1 MRCKDAPSHAVAAD
15 DLCTIQDPMAG
26 GEILPEVGYAFT
38 AGPFHP
44 DNATVVHVHHREAM
58 NTLFECAVI
67 LAVPLATS
75 PESAVAAAAT
85 LEITRDS
92 LTRRVQGVVRR
103 VEDVGTAGRHRFVR
117 AFVVPHLW
125 KLSQRTDSRIYQN
138 KKTIEIVLDVLE
150 RAGIYQGA
158 QSVDGGLFSPAPR
171 EYCVQYR
178 ETDLSFVSR
187 LLEDEGVPFYFR
199 HEGGGSE
206 TLVLCDDAH
215 GYRPAPTLDDGS
227 VQIVDENLANERS
240 ETLHWFDVRK
250 EGGTAKVTLR
260 DYDFTRPRAVQD
272 MTPSQGDGP
281 LAVFEYP
288 TRATITNY
296 QKPVYTAHNSARL
309 AKLRLE
315 EHQTREWSCAAE
327 GNVTG
332 FAPGTTVTVSGHV
345 HTEYDQRYLVTG
357 VEHVGHAWTATAED
371 VSLGPKI
378 MQMLQ
383 LLNAEII
390 DRTEG
395 EVSLPER
402 YRNRSTLARMQ
413 GGAASVPFRPAR
425 VTPRPI
431 VEGPQTARVVG
442 PRGEEIYVDEHA
454 RIKVQF
460 HWDRVGEENEQSSCW
475 VRTAQPWAGSGW
487 GFVFVPRINM
497 EVVVQF
503 LEGDPDR
510 PLVTS
515 CVYNGENRPPYELP
529 KEKTRSALKTNSSP
543 TSGGYNELRFED
555 KAGAE
560 QVYLQAE
567 RNHDVLVKRDQTIT
581 VGNDRTKTVSGNE
594 YISVRKNRTG
604 TITENDKLVVN
615 KNQDIEVHGS
625 TGLTVDVDHVYRLE
639 ANDKIVLKC
648 GDSTLIMTPQGV
660 WVNGGVVKLNCS
672 DKPSP

>member
-1 MRCKDAPSHAVAAD
+1 MVGD
-15 DLCTIQDPMAG
+15 
-26 GEILPEVGYAFT
+26 ILPEVGYAFT
-38 AGPFHP
+38 AGPFSP
-44 DNATVVHVHHREAM
+44 SNATVVHIHHREEM
-58 NTLFECAVI
+58 NALYECAVI
-67 LAVPLATS
+67 LAVPLSLS
-75 PESAVAAAAT
+75 PESAVTQPAT
-85 LEITRDS
+85 LEIVRDS
-92 LTRRVQGVVRR
+92 LLRRVQGIVRR
-103 VEDVGTAGRHRFVR
+103 VEDVGTAGHYRFVR
-117 AFVVPHLW
+117 VFVVPQLW
-125 KLSQRTDSRIYQN
+125 KLSQRVDSRIFQN
-138 KKTIEIVLDVLE
+138 KKTVEIVQEVLE
-150 RAGIYQGA
+150 EAGIYQGKL
-158 QSVDGGLFSPAPR
+158 SIDGGLFSPAPR

-178 ETDLSFVSR
+178 ETDLAFLRR

-199 HEGGGSE
+199 HEGGASE

-215 GYRPAPTLDDGS
+215 GYRPVPTLDGGP
-227 VQIVDENLANERS
+227 VQVVDENMGNERV

-250 EGGTAKVTLR
+250 EDGASRVTLR

-272 MTPSQGDGP
+272 ITPTQGDGV
-281 LAVFEYP
+281 LAVYEYP

-296 QKPVYTAHNSARL
+296 QKPVYTTHNSARL
-309 AKLRLE
+309 AKVRLE
-315 EHQTREWSCAAE
+315 ELQTREWSCVAE
-327 GNVTG
+327 GNVSG
-332 FAPGTTVTVSGHV
+332 FAPGLTVQVAGHV
-345 HTEYDQRYLVTG
+345 HTDYDQRYLITA

-371 VSLGPKI
+371 VSLGPKVL
-378 MQMLQ
+378 QMLQ

-395 EVSLPER
+395 SLPER
-402 YRNRSTLARMQ
+402 YRNRATLAKME
-413 GGAASVPFRPAR
+413 GIASSVPYRPAR

-460 HWDRVGEENEQSSCW
+460 HWDREGREDERSSCW
-475 VRTAQPWAGSGW
+475 IRTAQGWAGAGW
-487 GFVFVPRINM
+487 GFVFVPRVNM

-510 PLVTS
+510 PLVTG

-529 KEKTRSALKTNSSP
+529 REKTKSALKTNTSP
-543 TSGGYNELRFED
+543 SNGGYNELRFED
-555 KAGAE
+555 LRGQE

-567 RNHDVLVKRDQTIT
+567 RNHDVLVKKDQTIT
-581 VGNDRTKTVSGNE
+581 VGGDRTKTISGNE
-594 YISVRKNRTG
+594 YITVRKNRTA

-615 KNQDIEVHGS
+615 KNQEIEVHGD

-648 GDSTLIMTPQGV
+648 GESTLIMTPQGV
-660 WVNGGVVKLNCS
+660 WVNGPVVKLNCS